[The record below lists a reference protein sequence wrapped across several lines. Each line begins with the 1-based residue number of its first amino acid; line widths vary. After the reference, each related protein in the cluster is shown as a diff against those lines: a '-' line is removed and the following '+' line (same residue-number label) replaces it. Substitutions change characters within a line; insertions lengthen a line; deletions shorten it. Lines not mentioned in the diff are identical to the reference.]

1 MKAIV
6 LCGGLGTR
14 LGVLTKDMPK
24 PLLTV
29 AGRPFIAHVLDRLTK
44 AGITEL
50 VLAVGFQWA
59 KIREYIGNEWNG
71 IPVEYVIESEP
82 LGTGGA
88 IKNVFISLGLHESI
102 VLNGDTLFDID
113 ISNFLRFATDKD
125 GSTCI
130 ALRKVEDCSRYGKVS
145 IDANGRLIAFGEK
158 DQKGSGLINGGI
170 YFLRSRAID
179 GLPLTSFSFETAYLQ
194 ERHSIEPI
202 FGMAFEDYFIDIGI
216 PSDLARAQ
224 LELMAM
230 KK

>member
-14 LGVLTKDMPK
+14 LGILTKDMPK
-24 PLLTV
+24 PLLNV

-44 AGITEL
+44 AGISGL
-50 VLAVGFQWA
+50 VLAVGFQRA
-59 KIREYIGNEWNG
+59 KISEYIGNEWNG
-71 IPVEYVIESEP
+71 IPVDYVVESEP

-88 IKNVFISLGLHESI
+88 IKNAFFSLGLHESI

-145 IDANGRLIAFGEK
+145 IGASGRLTAFGEK

-170 YFLRSRAID
+170 YFLRSRALD
-179 GLPLTSFSFETAYLQ
+179 DLSLTSFSFETAYLQ
-194 ERHSIEPI
+194 ARHSIEPI

-224 LELMAM
+224 FELIAM